1 MISFKEFVDESCDL
15 QESRLHKSAITGL
28 AMRVKAEGTKAEQQ
42 FRLAKRLLQ
51 QGDKKSEIDFLKTS
65 HASDMHILNAMR
77 HLHRQNTLL
86 AGLIAA
92 SAFIAN
98 SN

>member
-1 MISFKEFVDESCDL
+1 MKSFKEFVNGSCDL
-15 QESRLHKSAITGL
+15 QEGRLHKSAITGL

-42 FRLAKRLLQ
+42 FSLAKRLLQ
-51 QGDKKSEIDFLKTS
+51 KSDKKSEIDLLKIS
-65 HASDMHILNAMR
+65 QASDEYIINAMR

-92 SAFIAN
+92 SALMAN